1 MKSRISDPAIERENT
16 AVQRMSEERESDID
30 RLIIRKRGT
39 NRHKDRVRERE
50 SQNYRAEMT
59 CTT

>member
-39 NRHKDRVRERE
+39 NRHIKIE
-50 SQNYRAEMT
+50 
-59 CTT
+59 